1 MLLPDDG
8 LPEKARDVNN
18 VFFTLKYSFVIS
30 VSLNEKILQHYITRF
45 IHIKTYESSN
55 GTTHEKLICINAVY
69 YFKTL
74 CMLYIAN

>member
-8 LPEKARDVNN
+8 LPGKARDVNN

-30 VSLNEKILQHYITRF
+30 VSITDKNLQHYITRF
-45 IHIKTYESSN
+45 IHMKTYESYN
-55 GTTHEKLICINAVY
+55 GTTHEKLICINAVH

-74 CMLYIAN
+74 FMLYIAN